1 MSVDELHEKN
11 TETLKENISNLKK
24 MLIRQLV
31 KMRSKINVENSFVI
45 NPFRTGGGG
54 CFPPPWLYFCN
65 NFLTDSIKDG
75 L

>member
-45 NPFRTGGGG
+45 N
-54 CFPPPWLYFCN
+54 
-65 NFLTDSIKDG
+65 
-75 L
+75 